1 MIHIILYHPEI
12 PQNTGNILR
21 TAMATN
27 SYVHIIGPIPF
38 DISDK
43 ALQRAGMDYIKDAK
57 FDYYNSYEEFE
68 EKFRNK
74 KIYYVTKYGANI
86 YSQVDLSDKTED
98 VYVMFGRESTGIDKE
113 ILSTHKDTTLR
124 IPMISTARSLNL
136 SNSVAIVVYEIL
148 RQKEFPGLA
157 SFDMIKKYTIWE
169 NSRNGVFFYNMKSKK
184 WFINFLWYFIINWK
198 LFSFLI

>member
-38 DISDK
+38 DVSDK

-57 FDYYNSYEEFE
+57 FDYYDSYEAFL
-68 EKFRNK
+68 EKFAEK
-74 KIYYVTKYGANI
+74 TIYFVTKYGKNV
-86 YSQVDLSDKTED
+86 YSKVDFSDPLED

-113 ILSTHKDTTLR
+113 ILSAHKETTLR
-124 IPMISTARSLNL
+124 IPMMSTARSLNL
-136 SNSVAIVVYEIL
+136 ANSVAIVVYEIL
-148 RQKEFPGLA
+148 RQKDFPELA
-157 SFDMIKKYTIWE
+157 SFDMIKKYTI
-169 NSRNGVFFYNMKSKK
+169 
-184 WFINFLWYFIINWK
+184 
-198 LFSFLI
+198 

>member
-57 FDYYNSYEEFE
+57 FDYYDSYEAFC
-68 EKFRNK
+68 EKFRGK
-74 KIYYVTKYGANI
+74 TIYFVTKYGQNV
-86 YSQVDLSDKTED
+86 YSKVDFSDPLED

-113 ILSTHKDTTLR
+113 ILSAHKETTLR
-124 IPMISTARSLNL
+124 IPMMSTARSLNL
-136 SNSVAIVVYEIL
+136 ANSVAIVVYEIL
-148 RQKEFPGLA
+148 RQKDFPELA
-157 SFDMIKKYTIWE
+157 SFDMIKKYTI
-169 NSRNGVFFYNMKSKK
+169 
-184 WFINFLWYFIINWK
+184 
-198 LFSFLI
+198 

>member
-57 FDYYNSYEEFE
+57 FDYYDSYEAFL
-68 EKFRNK
+68 EKFAGK
-74 KIYYVTKYGANI
+74 TIYFVTKYGKNV
-86 YSQVDLSDKTED
+86 YSKVDFSDPLED
-98 VYVMFGRESTGIDKE
+98 VFVMFGRESTGIDKE
-113 ILSTHKDTTLR
+113 ILSAHKETTLR
-124 IPMISTARSLNL
+124 IPMMSTARSLNL
-136 SNSVAIVVYEIL
+136 ANSVAIVVYEIL
-148 RQKEFPGLA
+148 RQKDFPELA
-157 SFDMIKKYTIWE
+157 SFDMIKKYTI
-169 NSRNGVFFYNMKSKK
+169 
-184 WFINFLWYFIINWK
+184 
-198 LFSFLI
+198 